1 MFLGMLAH
9 NQHHKFHDILAT
21 LVSIDKT
28 PFINLLTNGP
38 YPIVTCLSI
47 DKTEDNIHFV
57 VFKIL

>member
-28 PFINLLTNGP
+28 LHGDPQRVSNIGH
-38 YPIVTCLSI
+38 ISKSGCCLVV
-47 DKTEDNIHFV
+47 KEKLIHL
-57 VFKIL
+57 KQLK